1 MAAMLQDSY
10 PASQHEDR
18 RALVRAGPKREHPPA
33 RSGTCTAHRRGV
45 ERRAALP
52 LHSGHAPHP
61 ATHAMLTEIALVLL
75 LALCNGFFAL
85 SEMALVASRKSRLKQ
100 MARNSRRAAVALQ
113 HAERPEYFLS
123 TIQVGITLLMLVTG
137 AVAGDALGAHIA
149 TLLHGGHAA
158 WLEPYARV
166 LGVVLGFVLI
176 SFLQIVVGEL
186 VPKRLA
192 LAAPEKLSS
201 AVAIPMLVLS
211 RATMP
216 FVWLLNTAS
225 SLLLR
230 LLGVRGG
237 SHAAA
242 TEEEIR
248 LLVAESAEQGVLDAD
263 EHAMVNRVLRLGDRT
278 VDSVMTPRVRIAW
291 LDMAAPREEN
301 VAVLR
306 QTPYSRYPVY
316 RGDES
321 EVVGVVEV
329 KRLLQAFAEGRP
341 QLFDH
346 LAKPLYVP
354 ATARALDLLEEFRD
368 AETPLALV
376 VDEYGD
382 IEGLVTVN
390 DLLAAVVGASQLG
403 HGDTD
408 AEPPIV
414 RRADG
419 SWLVDGSL
427 TTDDLREL
435 LHVDHLPGE
444 SEHDF
449 RTAAGMVMAALGHIP
464 QTGEVFTWQGIRFEV
479 LDLDGARID
488 KLLVSRVTQV
498 DSEEDG

>member
-1 MAAMLQDSY
+1 M
-10 PASQHEDR
+10 
-18 RALVRAGPKREHPPA
+18 EHD
-33 RSGTCTAHRRGV
+33 
-45 ERRAALP
+45 AALP
-52 LHSGHAPHP
+52 LHSGHASFP
-61 ATHAMLTEIALVLL
+61 ALSAMLTEIALVLV

-100 MARNSRRAAVALQ
+100 MARSSRRAALALR
-113 HAERPEYFLS
+113 HAEKPEYFLS

-149 TLLHGGHAA
+149 ELLHGGRAA

-176 SFLQIVVGEL
+176 SFIQIVVGEL

-192 LAAPEKLSS
+192 LSAPEKVSS
-201 AVAIPMLVLS
+201 IVAIPMLVLS
-211 RATMP
+211 RATAP
-216 FVWLLNTAS
+216 FVWLLNAAS

-230 LLGVRGG
+230 LLGVRSRG
-237 SHAAA
+237 HAAA

-263 EHAMVNRVLRLGDRT
+263 EHNMVNRVLRLGDRT

-301 VAVLR
+301 VEVLR

-329 KRLLQAFAEGRP
+329 KRLLQAFAQGRP

-382 IEGLVTVN
+382 IEGVVTVN
-390 DLLAAVVGASQLG
+390 DLLAAVVGVSQLG
-403 HGDTD
+403 HGDD
-408 AEPPIV
+408 AADAPIV
-414 RRADG
+414 QRADG

-427 TTDDLREL
+427 ANDDLREL
-435 LHVDHLPGE
+435 LQLDRLPGE
-444 SEHDF
+444 DEHDF

-464 QTGEVFTWQGIRFEV
+464 QTGEVFAWQGIRFEV
-479 LDLDGARID
+479 VDLDGARID
-488 KLLVSRVTQV
+488 KLLVTRGPKQESG
-498 DSEEDG
+498 DEAEG